1 MKLKILIGV
10 LVFLILVNL
19 ATIGSF
25 FYFQMRRPDHPPG
38 GMFHGGPPHD
48 MMALDSEKRE
58 HLHNLLKNFHRETR
72 DDQKKLRQLENE
84 LFDLL
89 QSDSTSTEEIDEA
102 LRAIE
107 TLRSTINHKMIATL
121 LQAKAFLS
129 PTEQKRFFNSMLR
142 ARPGPPGRRPPKFDR
157 DGHRPQMFNR
167 GFDRPQKP

>member
-25 FYFQMRRPDHPPG
+25 FYFQMHRSAPPFG
-38 GMFHGGPPHD
+38 KFFHGGPPFG
-48 MMALDSEKRE
+48 MMDFEPQKRAQ
-58 HLHNLLKNFHRETR
+58 LRGLLKNFHQNMHE
-72 DDQKKLRQLENE
+72 QQEQLWQNEAKLFE
-84 LFDLL
+84 LL
-89 QSDSTSTEEIDEA
+89 QSDSASMEEIDDA
-102 LRAIE
+102 LQAIE
-107 TLRSTINHKMIATL
+107 TQRSIINHKMIETL

-129 PTEQKRFFNSMLR
+129 PKEQKRFFNSMLR
-142 ARPGPPGRRPPKFDR
+142 ALPGPPGRRPPKFDR